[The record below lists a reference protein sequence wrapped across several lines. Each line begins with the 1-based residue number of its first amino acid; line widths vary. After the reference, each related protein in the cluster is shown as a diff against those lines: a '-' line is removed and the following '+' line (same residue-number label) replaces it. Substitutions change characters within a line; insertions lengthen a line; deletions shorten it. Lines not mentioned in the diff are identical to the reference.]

1 MPGDTNPI
9 EGSHAQDN
17 QVNHTNRSLLEAIL
31 LHVSSS
37 LNDGNISDHFISA
50 REYDQQT
57 ARVLKA
63 SAEAGILENG
73 NNSLQA
79 RFAASSRRQAR
90 ARTKKAELEMRDG
103 GKHLKAKLKAAER
116 REKEKELEIQK
127 LRAQLSALP
136 VLPSNAR
143 QRPQA
148 GPSTCRY
155 ICKSFS

>member
-1 MPGDTNPI
+1 MPTRHWDLMPEDTNPI

-17 QVNHTNRSLLEAIL
+17 QVNHTKIL

-50 REYDQQT
+50 RKYDQQT
-57 ARVLKA
+57 ACVLKA
-63 SAEAGILENG
+63 SAEAGILANG

-79 RFAASSRRQAR
+79 RFAASSRRQTR
-90 ARTKKAELEMRDG
+90 ARIKKAELEMRDG

-116 REKEKELEIQK
+116 CGKEKELEIQK

-136 VLPSNAR
+136 AP
-143 QRPQA
+143 
-148 GPSTCRY
+148 
-155 ICKSFS
+155 